1 MSVVQNIGGAG
12 SAGTEFVPCW
22 SCKGPVASRA
32 LFCHTCG
39 AVQAPGS
46 TDHFT
51 RLGLAPSFDID
62 DDKLEKQYLGFQRV
76 LHPDRFAGKPAKERA
91 MAEAQAVA
99 LNEAYETLDD
109 PLKRATYLLRLK
121 GVLSEA
127 AADKTVND
135 PALLME
141 AMEKREAL
149 SEAESVDAIEKL
161 TVDAAGDAI
170 QMLSEISKAFAD
182 DDLAAANRSV
192 LRLKYLRKFLE
203 EARLRRAALEA

>member
-1 MSVVQNIGGAG
+1 MSVVQNIGGVG
-12 SAGTEFVPCW
+12 GAGTEFVPCW

-51 RLGLAPSFDID
+51 RLGLSPSFDID

-99 LNEAYETLDD
+99 LNEAYATLDD

-149 SEAESVDAIEKL
+149 SEAESADAIEKL

-170 QMLSEISKAFAD
+170 QMLSEISKAFAA
-182 DDLAAANRSV
+182 DDLSAANRAV

-203 EARLRRAALEA
+203 EARLRRAALEE

>member
-12 SAGTEFVPCW
+12 GAGTEFVPCW

-91 MAEAQAVA
+91 IAEAQAVA

-109 PLKRATYLLRLK
+109 PLKRATYLL
-121 GVLSEA
+121 
-127 AADKTVND
+127 
-135 PALLME
+135 
-141 AMEKREAL
+141 
-149 SEAESVDAIEKL
+149 
-161 TVDAAGDAI
+161 
-170 QMLSEISKAFAD
+170 
-182 DDLAAANRSV
+182 
-192 LRLKYLRKFLE
+192 
-203 EARLRRAALEA
+203 